1 MKKALIPI
9 LSVLL
14 LTLAFTSCDASIR
27 QDIAGL
33 MGDFSGNVYIESGMV
48 EPDLGAAEDA
58 NNETTQIGTSSGS
71 TGTATVVIRGSTST
85 ITTSAFGGID
95 ISVDV
100 DDDELNDGTLDIIAP
115 QPADKQQAYTNDLAE
130 SITSPSKKEKL
141 LTDMAKPAT
150 AEQKEMA
157 KGSVIVFN
165 AVVDKIAADID
176 DSDIDDSDIKAAI
189 EELKLDS
196 ITDEDELTQGD
207 MAILQ
212 LMTNLVS
219 NTVAAAKDSYGA
231 ISDAEITDEEALDIF
246 SEALFTA
253 KVTEELSGISSINFS
268 GELISGLLGA
278 LDDGDDGSQSVS
290 RTTDVGL
297 EDIEDSIG
305 VDTLNSLVPK
315 IVKVM
320 GITGSGE
327 NLEYELKDY
336 RSFLRKQKVYL
347 ASLNQAIAFY
357 REGSLSANEAE
368 QIDAGTLVK
377 YILAFMTTMID
388 DYYQNYGTYNDSNT
402 PTYGTMPAAY
412 VAFLNANPKLTA
424 GTLSGDDTLNV
435 SVMDDLMGGMDTY
448 IDEVMQDKLEK
459 LVVRTK
465 VLVEISGFENE
476 ELNDLLDELPTT
488 IKEWFADY
496 SEDV

>member
-33 MGDFSGNVYIESGMV
+33 MGDFSGNVYVDGGLV

-71 TGTATVVIRGSTST
+71 TGTATFTANSTTGGTT
-85 ITTSAFGGID
+85 ITTSTFGIAVEVEVNE
-95 ISVDV
+95 S
-100 DDDELNDGTLDIIAP
+100 ELPEGTLVIIAP
-115 QPADKQQAYTNDLAE
+115 QPADKQQAYTNSLAE

-157 KGSVIVFN
+157 KGSVTVFN
-165 AVVDKIAADID
+165 AVVDKISADI
-176 DSDIDDSDIKAAI
+176 SDSDIKAAI

-219 NTVAAAKDSYGA
+219 NTVAAAKVDEGN

-253 KVTEELSGISSINFS
+253 KVADELRGIASINFS
-268 GELISGLLGA
+268 GELISGLL
-278 LDDGDDGSQSVS
+278 
-290 RTTDVGL
+290 
-297 EDIEDSIG
+297 
-305 VDTLNSLVPK
+305 
-315 IVKVM
+315 
-320 GITGSGE
+320 
-327 NLEYELKDY
+327 
-336 RSFLRKQKVYL
+336 
-347 ASLNQAIAFY
+347 
-357 REGSLSANEAE
+357 EA
-368 QIDAGTLVK
+368 
-377 YILAFMTTMID
+377 
-388 DYYQNYGTYNDSNT
+388 
-402 PTYGTMPAAY
+402 
-412 VAFLNANPKLTA
+412 
-424 GTLSGDDTLNV
+424 
-435 SVMDDLMGGMDTY
+435 MDDDD
-448 IDEVMQDKLEK
+448 DEE
-459 LVVRTK
+459 
-465 VLVEISGFENE
+465 
-476 ELNDLLDELPTT
+476 
-488 IKEWFADY
+488 
-496 SEDV
+496 

>member
-58 NNETTQIGTSSGS
+58 NNETTQIGTSSCS
-71 TGTATVVIRGSTST
+71 TGTATVETSDGTST

-165 AVVDKIAADID
+165 AVVDKIATDI
-176 DSDIDDSDIKAAI
+176 DIKAAI

-219 NTVAAAKDSYGA
+219 NIVAKAKVDNSNN

-268 GELISGLLGA
+268 GELISGLL
-278 LDDGDDGSQSVS
+278 
-290 RTTDVGL
+290 
-297 EDIEDSIG
+297 
-305 VDTLNSLVPK
+305 
-315 IVKVM
+315 
-320 GITGSGE
+320 
-327 NLEYELKDY
+327 
-336 RSFLRKQKVYL
+336 
-347 ASLNQAIAFY
+347 
-357 REGSLSANEAE
+357 EA
-368 QIDAGTLVK
+368 
-377 YILAFMTTMID
+377 
-388 DYYQNYGTYNDSNT
+388 
-402 PTYGTMPAAY
+402 
-412 VAFLNANPKLTA
+412 
-424 GTLSGDDTLNV
+424 
-435 SVMDDLMGGMDTY
+435 MDDDD
-448 IDEVMQDKLEK
+448 DEE
-459 LVVRTK
+459 
-465 VLVEISGFENE
+465 
-476 ELNDLLDELPTT
+476 
-488 IKEWFADY
+488 
-496 SEDV
+496 